1 MRFRHQGKR
10 RSPGDGG
17 ANSGLLGSFG
27 GTNDGE
33 GKSHQVYQLI
43 IADRFYN
50 PGQVS
55 RRRGSVSRNVGF
67 GSVADFAGLIALEG
81 A

>member
-50 PGQVS
+50 PGQVA
-55 RRRGSVSRNVGF
+55 RA
-67 GSVADFAGLIALEG
+67 VAAYPEMSALG
-81 A
+81 QFLT